1 MAPSVALISS
11 ASLVALA
18 AGHGQMTYPTSRSGS
33 NLDTAG
39 GCPNMGSS
47 NGHDYCAWHTNGV
60 HHTGSVTLP
69 DDMLTSSGSENINPW
84 FAPGTN
90 SLSDQWGEYPCGKIE
105 GKDGRTWPATDRTV
119 VAAGGVIEV
128 GWALNANHGGGTSI
142 RLCPS
147 NSDLSEACFQR
158 TILKATRNISW
169 IQEGSDKSS
178 RREISAKRTSVGT
191 FPAGSE
197 WTRNPIPDRSDSPL
211 TPPLGLIG
219 HGPFSWNIIDEYA
232 IPADL
237 PSGDYALSWRW
248 DCEESPQI
256 WANCADITITGGG
269 PPSPPTPA
277 PPAPAPAPAPAPV
290 PTPTPPAPA
299 PSPPSPTSPKCSAH
313 PQCAALAGDC
323 CPTSDW
329 RGMML
334 ACCGKMPAPAP
345 PPTPADRCNVP
356 ESGKADCGHGNTKQP
371 DCEAAG
377 CCWQPAGEWS
387 KTPWCYHPSQAQLRR
402 SDHIIV

>member
-1 MAPSVALISS
+1 MVSSVALV
-11 ASLVALA
+11 SLANLAALA
-18 AGHGQMTYPTSRSGS
+18 AGHGQLTLPSSRSGA

-39 GCPNMGSS
+39 GCPHMGSS
-47 NGHDYCAWHTNGV
+47 NGHDFCAWHTNGV
-60 HHTGSVTLP
+60 HHTGPITVP
-69 DDMLTSSGSENINPW
+69 DDMITSSGSDDVNPW

-90 SLSDQWGEYPCGKIE
+90 SLKDQWGEYPCGKIE
-105 GKDGRTWPATDRTV
+105 GKDGRTHPVTARTV
-119 VAAGGVIEV
+119 HSAGGVIEV
-128 GWALNANHGGGTSI
+128 GWAINANHGGGYSM

-158 TILKATRNISW
+158 TILKATKNISW

-178 RREISAKRTSVGT
+178 RREIPAKRGSVGT

-211 TPPLGLIG
+211 TPPLGLVG

-269 PPSPPTPA
+269 PPAPTPAPGPPTPA
-277 PPAPAPAPAPAPV
+277 PAP
-290 PTPTPPAPA
+290 T
-299 PSPPSPTSPKCSAH
+299 
-313 PQCAALAGDC
+313 
-323 CPTSDW
+323 
-329 RGMML
+329 
-334 ACCGKMPAPAP
+334 PAP

-356 ESGKADCGHGNTKQP
+356 EASKIDCGREGSKQQ
-371 DCEAAG
+371 DCEASN
-377 CCWQPAGEWS
+377 CCWQPAGEHS
-387 KTPWCYHPSQAQLRR
+387 KTPWCYHRSDSHIRR
-402 SDHIIV
+402 SDHINV